1 MKITSIT
8 LPTPFYVGPVNVYLI
23 EEDPITLIDTGPK
36 TKEAYE
42 ALRDGLRQSRLRI
55 SDIKRILLTHTHED
69 HFGLARK
76 LLEEAPSASVYVHP
90 WESGHLNRNAY
101 DHYHDLLV
109 RAGTPD
115 DVIEEMREV
124 YNGVHQFADSLNDVN
139 VLSLEDDMELP
150 FATGAL
156 RVLHT
161 PGHTPGSCVFFRE
174 SNRTTFSGDSV
185 LKRITPNPILAPDPI
200 DPARRFPSL
209 AEFQVSLARLR
220 EMAPTLIFGGHGDP
234 VNDYEELFNR
244 YLRQI
249 RERQN
254 KTYENLGGNGMTAW
268 QLSLNLFPDVGN
280 VHRFLA
286 VSEAVA
292 HLELAHSEG
301 KIKVEINGKQ
311 EIYRRL

>member
-1 MKITSIT
+1 
-8 LPTPFYVGPVNVYLI
+8 VYLI

-42 ALRDGLRQSRLRI
+42 ALRDGLRQSGLRV

-76 LLEEAPSASVYVHP
+76 LLDEAGAASVYIHP
-90 WESGHLNRNAY
+90 WESGHLARDGY
-101 DHYHDLLV
+101 EPYVELLV
-109 RAGTPD
+109 RAGLPN
-115 DVIEEMREV
+115 DVIEEMRGV
-124 YNGVHQFADSLNDVN
+124 YNSFHGFADSLEDMD
-139 VLSLEDDMELP
+139 VLSMEDEMELE
-150 FATGAL
+150 FATGSL

-174 SNRTTFSGDSV
+174 SDRTIFSGDCI

-209 AEFQVSLARLR
+209 AEFQVSLARIR
-220 EMAPTLIFGGHGDP
+220 EIAPTLIFGGHGDP

-244 YLRQI
+244 YVRQI

-254 KTYENLGGNGMTAW
+254 KTYESLGGDGMTAW
-268 QLSLNLFPDVGN
+268 QLSLNLFPDAGN

-301 KIKVEINGKQ
+301 KVAVEISGKQ
-311 EIYRRL
+311 EIYRRI